1 VMRGLDQPGRNPVRQ
16 QEQGQQEPAPYR
28 PSPTPGNAH
37 RTGHRGAAD
46 SATAIGNENRSAALH
61 QGACSG
67 DAPSTVSAQSKA
79 GMTGQQLSAKASDEK
94 CGEFPIRRTRRL
106 ISRRHPN
113 QRRPLVF
120 RPAFV
125 IGRNGTGIELHLLKA
140 LRLPVLSHL
149 LPPHSHVRLRRA
161 PRTHIDGSTAHGYA
175 SARPARKT
183 ALPPWLPATR
193 ARNTPRATP
202 STSFNGL
209 GLSAGGAPRSCAWNA
224 FTDVSDGLA
233 VRYFFEPTAVTIGNR
248 VFSTSASTH
257 LAVISQPASR

>member
-1 VMRGLDQPGRNPVRQ
+1 MRGPDQPGRNPVRQ
-16 QEQGQQEPAPYR
+16 QEQGQQEPAPSR

-140 LRLPVLSHL
+140 LRLPVSRTCCHRIAMYACVAHRI
-149 LPPHSHVRLRRA
+149 PISMAA
-161 PRTHIDGSTAHGYA
+161 PRT
-175 SARPARKT
+175 
-183 ALPPWLPATR
+183 ATR
-193 ARNTPRATP
+193 PPGLLGKRHCRRGCPRRAHETSRGQRHRHHSTDWGYLQEARRGHAR
-202 STSFNGL
+202 G
-209 GLSAGGAPRSCAWNA
+209 
-224 FTDVSDGLA
+224 
-233 VRYFFEPTAVTIGNR
+233 
-248 VFSTSASTH
+248 TH
-257 LAVISQPASR
+257 LRTSPMVWPCATSSSRPPSPSETASSAHPPRPTWL